1 MISGDSGQ
9 SDSHVCMEKAQCHQ
23 NYPSPLT
30 SSLERNIG
38 WPLSME
44 IRTHSLKADS
54 ASLEF
59 LPVVA
64 AELQATHQTVLCC
77 VPRSDCCTLLF
88 LLSSCT
94 AVLGLETLCSS
105 AALLEAASGGGQCCH
120 RTSAVLHNWPH
131 LSCPTVGSPP
141 TVPKPHP
148 AWSWALPGMWHLQIY
163 WET

>member
-1 MISGDSGQ
+1 MLSESGTNLPCFPPCANEDNTDDLWGLRSVPQPCVHGESQ
-9 SDSHVCMEKAQCHQ
+9 TSKCHQ

-64 AELQATHQTVLCC
+64 AELQATHQTALRC
-77 VPRSDCCTLLF
+77 VPRSACCTLLEH
-88 LLSSCT
+88 CRGWNCC
-94 AVLGLETLCSS
+94 AAQQCIYRQRQEEGS
-105 AALLEAASGGGQCCH
+105 AAIAHQRCSTIGH
-120 RTSAVLHNWPH
+120 
-131 LSCPTVGSPP
+131 
-141 TVPKPHP
+141 
-148 AWSWALPGMWHLQIY
+148 I
-163 WET
+163 

>member
-1 MISGDSGQ
+1 MRMAQTSPASLPVLMKTIQMISGDSGQ

-64 AELQATHQTVLCC
+64 AELQATHQTALRC
-77 VPRSDCCTLLF
+77 VPRSACCTLLEHCRGWNCCAAQQCIYRQRQEEG
-88 LLSSCT
+88 S
-94 AVLGLETLCSS
+94 AGIADS
-105 AALLEAASGGGQCCH
+105 AAPQTAPCK
-120 RTSAVLHNWPH
+120 VLQEP
-131 LSCPTVGSPP
+131 LC
-141 TVPKPHP
+141 
-148 AWSWALPGMWHLQIY
+148 
-163 WET
+163 